1 MESKR
6 QLKVA
11 RQLQKDLSDII
22 QKKLSA
28 RFRNTII
35 TVTRV
40 QVSADLSVARVYI
53 SVLSVDAPQNVME
66 AFQQHKSE
74 IRGLL
79 GNRIG
84 KQFRKIPEL
93 IFLEDLG
100 SQHAADIDGL
110 LNKLQIPPEED

>member
-22 QKKLSA
+22 QKKLGD

-40 QVSADLSVARVYI
+40 QVSPDLSVARVYI
-53 SVLSVDAPQNVME
+53 SVLAVDPQQDVME
-66 AFQQHKSE
+66 VLQHHKSE
-74 IRGLL
+74 VRGAL

-84 KQFRKIPEL
+84 KQFRKVPEL
-93 IFLEDLG
+93 IFIEDLG
-100 SQHAADIDGL
+100 SQHAAEIDGL